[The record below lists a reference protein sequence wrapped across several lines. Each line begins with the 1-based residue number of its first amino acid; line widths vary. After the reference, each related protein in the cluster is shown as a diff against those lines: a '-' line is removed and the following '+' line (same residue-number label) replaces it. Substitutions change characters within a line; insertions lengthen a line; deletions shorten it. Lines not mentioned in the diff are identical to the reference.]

1 MLLLQV
7 QGIILHQDGSGQ
19 LRMVDMETQM
29 EVKRMLAAQGISHG
43 QAGETMVVHVSGSYA
58 LIRLMKFVLYI
69 VVFRPRLY
77 CSTMFVLWWNLVK
90 FFVNF
95 KLLVKWILNKFFLL

>member
-1 MLLLQV
+1 MSIHLLKTSHMLLLQV

-43 QAGETMVVHVSGSYA
+43 QAGETMVVHVSYKM
-58 LIRLMKFVLYI
+58 LKPVL
-69 VVFRPRLY
+69 
-77 CSTMFVLWWNLVK
+77 
-90 FFVNF
+90 
-95 KLLVKWILNKFFLL
+95 